1 MTYLCYFLWREINL
15 KRSIR
20 IMFFWRTHV
29 QHQLCSC
36 EIGGIDLTC
45 QVTHTVFP
53 TNNEWTSKGLTC
65 LSYLIFHVLLMG
77 NSSGEY
83 RFGTWETTR
92 GLCPTVSPLRPL
104 FPPVGQAAT
113 RSISDKV
120 DLEATTADYRD
131 LSMKWLGAP
140 LNVHTCS
147 YIIFNYQLE
156 FDFMYTCVYI

>member
-1 MTYLCYFLWREINL
+1 MSN
-15 KRSIR
+15 
-20 IMFFWRTHV
+20 

-53 TNNEWTSKGLTC
+53 TNNEWKSKGLTC
-65 LSYLIFHVLLMG
+65 LSHLIFHVLLMG

-92 GLCPTVSPLRPL
+92 GVVDTWDTIHLHRASAIYQMRVYVQLYHLYGPV
-104 FPPVGQAAT
+104 PPVGQAAT

-131 LSMKWLGAP
+131 LSMKWLDAP
-140 LNVHTCS
+140 WKMHTCS
-147 YIIFNYQLE
+147 YIIFN
-156 FDFMYTCVYI
+156 